1 MKYRSVSSADT
12 AQCSFRVHP
21 VPQFSPLTSRLNDSP
36 PSLVL
41 EPHTAADPHTAAFP
55 ATVADPHTAAAPH
68 RLVVEPHTAA
78 APLTN
83 TLLPHTAAAL
93 KTLFEP
99 HTAAAPDIGLEPAIV
114 TVFVAGLKAA
124 TGDAAELPD
133 GTVTLLVSAPQ
144 MSRCPAPTVKM
155 SYWLV
160 YVAPVAGSVAVL

>member
-1 MKYRSVSSADT
+1 MKHRPVSPVET
-12 AQCSFRVHP
+12 ALWNTTFHAA
-21 VPQFSPLTSRLNDSP
+21 PQFSPFTSRLIDSP
-36 PSLVL
+36 ALLLL
-41 EPHTAADPHTAAFP
+41 EPHTAADPQTAAFP
-55 ATVADPHTAAAPH
+55 ATALEPHTAAAPQSP
-68 RLVVEPHTAA
+68 VIEPHTAA

-83 TLLPHTAAAL
+83 ALLPHTAAAL
-93 KTLFEP
+93 KTLVEP

-144 MSRCPAPTVKM
+144 MSRYPAPTVKM